1 MTWSSL
7 SNDEWRSR
15 WQLSVGL
22 LHDHEFAWLR
32 RWRLQVLDVH
42 FLFVLDLVLGLL
54 DDHVRVRVDVQAVL
68 IEWQLSAPRQILLFV
83 DPQSALV
90 VAQRDLFLIGKLQR
104 ILRLEYGSFHSRL
117 DLACLRITIDNLIT
131 VYVRK
136 LVIRLMTIIVVV
148 VDILVTLNVT
158 VTLLALMTMAM
169 MLVLT
174 VVLVILMLVLVL
186 ALAMALAMLLKLA
199 LTVVVN
205 IIVIIVV
212 IVVIIVAEIVII
224 GNGVAVGQ
232 SRDRLCGRAACWSTI
247 QIGARH
253 RLIHINRSSRCG
265 R

>member
-32 RWRLQVLDVH
+32 RRRLQVLDVH
-42 FLFVLDLVLGLL
+42 FLLVLDLFLWFL
-54 DDHVRVRVDVQAVL
+54 DDHARVRVDVQAVL

-104 ILRLEYGSFHSRL
+104 ILRLEYGSFHTRL

-136 LVIRLMTIIVVV
+136 LVIRLMTIVVV
-148 VDILVTLNVT
+148 VNILMTLNMT
-158 VTLLALMTMAM
+158 VTLMALMTMAM

-174 VVLVILMLVLVL
+174 MVLMLMLMLVLVL
-186 ALAMALAMLLKLA
+186 ALAMALAMVLNLA

-205 IIVIIVV
+205 IIVIIMIIV
-212 IVVIIVAEIVII
+212 IVIIVAEIVII
-224 GNGVAVGQ
+224 GNVVAVG
-232 SRDRLCGRAACWSTI
+232 
-247 QIGARH
+247 
-253 RLIHINRSSRCG
+253 
-265 R
+265 